1 MSNKLITRSF
11 KTSIVEKV
19 IASVGAT
26 LEDSVYYLFY
36 GDHIT
41 EGDTEEDINVINESP
56 RSSRIDSY
64 RKMIAGKRLS
74 NNNVYPMTRRY
85 RWESDRTFSMYDDVN
100 ANLYNEAFFVTV
112 EGGAE
117 EDVHVYKCLFNN
129 NDGLTSEEPE
139 ISTVIENGDEYFETS
154 DGYQWKY
161 MYTIPT
167 SIFRDFK
174 TQKFI
179 PVVDFTPSDLIKNTV
194 PGSIEVIKVDD
205 PGANYNN
212 YYPFGIFEGKFE
224 DPSDIAFGNQG
235 RIYAIKSPGIA
246 ENFYANTII
255 SLISGTGSSDGSFRR
270 IQSSQYNPVTNRVEL
285 VLDDAFEITPSTDTR
300 FEISPEVRVFGN
312 DSETIKVSAR
322 AIINTVSNS
331 INVVEILNVGE
342 NYDFAIADVLQGG
355 VANSTGGTFGSIDVR
370 RASVR
375 PIVSPRDGHGSNPA
389 YELGATALGISI
401 RLSNTELSTIPAENT
416 FSQIGIVENPEFA
429 NIRLGHNKVSDDA
442 AAGADGEFVVGE
454 EIIQFNKLPVCGNVN
469 VIVNTNNNTHNL
481 QTPVGFNSI
490 EYDDIISVGDLIYI
504 RDNRDLE
511 QRHHIGTVLTVTAGT
526 ITLSGNPS
534 WEEDI
539 ETTYDPT
546 NPLTIPNTQLFL
558 VSKIARGI
566 VRDVDSSREFVNL
579 RNVNR
584 PLQLDKIIIGTES
597 FTVATV
603 STINT
608 NDRFPGGQYNFT
620 TFLQATRC
628 VGVNGITGLFNANE
642 IVEQKA
648 SGAASPSY
656 TARVHSQPSSDIVL
670 LTNTEGQINTSLP
683 LIGRNSQI
691 EMNPGFNKYEGDL
704 DAVTGEIIFLEN
716 NIPVERSST
725 ESEQIRIILEF

>member
-11 KTSIVEKV
+11 KTSIIEKFK
-19 IASVGAT
+19 ASVGST

-41 EGDTEEDINVINESP
+41 EGDTEEDINVINEGP
-56 RSSRIDSY
+56 RSSRVDPY
-64 RKMIAGKRLS
+64 RKMIAGKRLTD
-74 NNNVYPMTRRY
+74 NNVYPMIRRY
-85 RWESDRTFSMYDDVN
+85 KWEAGQTFSMYDDAN

-129 NDGLTSEEPE
+129 NEGLTGEEPN
-139 ISTVIENGDEYFETS
+139 ISTVIENGDEYYETS

-179 PVVDFTPSDLIKNTV
+179 PVVDYTPPGLIKNIV

-212 YYPFGIFEGKFE
+212 YYPYEGVEGKFQNS
-224 DPSDIAFGNQG
+224 SDIAFGEQG
-235 RIYAIKSPGIA
+235 RVYAIQSPAIA

-255 SLISGTGSSDGSFRR
+255 SLISGTGSGDGSFRR
-270 IQSSQYNPVTNRVEL
+270 IQASQYNPVTNKVEL
-285 VLDDAFEITPSTDTR
+285 TLDDAFEITPDTTTR
-300 FEISPEVRVFGN
+300 FVISPEVRVFGN
-312 DSETIKVSAR
+312 DSETIKASAR

-331 INVVEILNVGE
+331 VNSVEILNVGE
-342 NYDFAIADVLQGG
+342 NYDYAIADVLQGG
-355 VANSTGGTFGSIDVR
+355 IANSIGGTTGTVAVR
-370 RASVR
+370 RATVR
-375 PIVSPRDGHGSNPA
+375 PIISPRDGHGSNPA
-389 YELGATALGISI
+389 YELGATALGISV
-401 RLSNTELSTIPAENT
+401 RLSNTELGTIPAENT
-416 FSQIGIVENPEFA
+416 FSQIGIIENPEFA
-429 NIRLGHNKVSDDA
+429 NIRLGHNKVSDDVS
-442 AAGADGEFVVGE
+442 AGADGEFVVGE
-454 EIIQFNKLPVCGNVN
+454 EVIQFNKLPICGNVN
-469 VIVNTNNNTHNL
+469 VIVNVNNNTHDL
-481 QTPVGFNSI
+481 ETPVGFNSI

-504 RDNRDLE
+504 RDDRDLE
-511 QRHHIGTVLTVTAGT
+511 QRHHIGTVLTVTANT
-526 ITLSGNPS
+526 ITLTGNPI
-534 WEEDI
+534 WEENI
-539 ETTYDPT
+539 EATYDPS
-546 NPLTIPNTQLFL
+546 NPLTIPNTQMFL
-558 VSKIARGI
+558 VREIARGI

-584 PLQLDKIIIGTES
+584 PMELNKIIIGTES

-608 NDRFPGGQYNFT
+608 NERFPGGQYNFS
-620 TFLQATRC
+620 TFVQATRC
-628 VGVNGITGLFNANE
+628 VGVNGITGTFDPDE

-648 SGAASPSY
+648 SGATRASY
-656 TARVHSQPSSDIVL
+656 RARVHSQPSSDVVL
-670 LTNTEGQINTSLP
+670 LTDTEGQINTSLP
-683 LIGRNSQI
+683 LIGLDSQI

-704 DAVTGEIIFLEN
+704 DAVTGEIVFLEN
-716 NIPVERSST
+716 NIPVERNST